1 MLRLRKKRKGQSTAE
16 YAILIGIV
24 ISAVV
29 GMQTWV
35 ASNIRGK
42 IRDAATGI
50 DSTVIDD
57 YPDFM
62 TGDLFVDDDSG
73 TTTTA
78 RKGGTTVTV
87 NEFGGALV
95 RTFDLTVN
103 RTGNDVRPAIDID
116 GDGGEGGE

>member
-50 DSTVIDD
+50 DDTHIPG
-57 YPDFM
+57 YPNFM
-62 TGDLFVDDDSG
+62 TGNLFVDSDSG
-73 TTTTA
+73 ETTTA
-78 RKGGTTVTV
+78 RVGGTTVTV
-87 NEFGGALV
+87 DQFGGELV

-103 RTGNDVRPAIDID
+103 RTGNDIRPEINID
-116 GDGGEGGE
+116 GYGGGY